1 MIRLQRIGRTNDPSF
16 RVVLTD
22 RRNSPKSRN
31 FVELLGTYNVQA
43 GKTAFNAERIKH
55 WISKGAKLSPTM
67 HNFMVHEKIIAGK
80 KINVLPRK
88 SPVKK
93 KEKGSR
99 RSPPLRP
106 PRLSQGRWL
115 KRQRPNKFQ
124 GLRKPPNLNTCLIL
138 GRPTSKP

>member
-1 MIRLQRIGRTNDPSF
+1 MLMIRLQRIGRTNDPSF

-80 KINVLPRK
+80 KINVLSRK
-88 SPVKK
+88 SPIKK
-93 KEKGSR
+93 DAADVPAEVA
-99 RSPPLRP
+99 PPVANVAP
-106 PRLSQGRWL
+106 EPVAETTKVEETSQTT
-115 KRQRPNKFQ
+115 Q
-124 GLRKPPNLNTCLIL
+124 
-138 GRPTSKP
+138 S